1 MDAALGDGTI
11 QKTYGQANRQHKYL
25 SHGSDRRP
33 FAASIENYPVSV
45 RFDRRGMR
53 RWVTA
58 PSNSSSSGLGDVH
71 VHGAE
76 RAALRRATGGL
87 MTSPLGSEFI

>member
-1 MDAALGDGTI
+1 MAVPEGRLKGHTGSMDAALGDGTI

-45 RFDRRGMR
+45 GFDRRGMR

-58 PSNSSSSGLGDVH
+58 PSNSSS
-71 VHGAE
+71 GAIL
-76 RAALRRATGGL
+76 A
-87 MTSPLGSEFI
+87 S